1 MVNLLRLLGRVERI
15 FVSGLRKNVVA
26 LLVQCAVVGGV
37 TLKGAQTA
45 MRHAQAK

>member
-1 MVNLLRLLGRVERI
+1 MINSLRLLGSVERL
-15 FVSGLRKNVVA
+15 FVSGLTQNIAA

-37 TLKGAQTA
+37 TLQGAQTA